1 MAFPVLRTTRTPRP
15 LHTWSPVR
23 SPLHD
28 VAELQRLLTSG
39 ADGTPQTWSPAADV
53 RETDE
58 EYVVEIEVPG
68 VKREDIA
75 VDLADGKLTVSGEV
89 TEREGHFR
97 RRTRRT
103 GQFRYAA
110 TLPEGVDTEQV
121 GAELADGVLSVH
133 VPKLPED
140 TARRIDVK

>member
-1 MAFPVLRTTRTPRP
+1 MAFPVLRTRAPRR
-15 LHTWSPVR
+15 LHTTFPTWSPLR
-23 SPLHD
+23 EFD
-28 VAELQRLLTSG
+28 ELERLLTGGTDS
-39 ADGTPQTWSPAADV
+39 TPQAWAPAADV

-68 VKREDIA
+68 VKRDDIS
-75 VDLADGKLTVSGEV
+75 VDLADGVLTVSGEV

-110 TLPEGVDTEQV
+110 TLPEDVDTEQV
-121 GAELADGVLSVH
+121 GAELADGVLTVR
-133 VPKLPED
+133 VPKRPEN
-140 TARRIDVK
+140 APRRIEIR

>member
-1 MAFPVLRTTRTPRP
+1 MAFPVLHTRAPRR
-15 LHTWSPVR
+15 LHTTIPAWSPLR
-23 SPLHD
+23 ELD
-28 VAELQRLLTSG
+28 ELQRLLTAD
-39 ADGTPQTWSPAADV
+39 ADGAPQAWSPAADV

-75 VDLADGKLTVSGEV
+75 VDLADGTLTVTGET

-121 GAELADGVLSVH
+121 GAELADGVLTVR
-133 VPKLPED
+133 VPKRPED
-140 TARRIDVK
+140 TARRIEIT